1 MNTQI
6 FVLKSKIIYFSP
18 LNYTCPPAF
27 DEVVRHA
34 LGSDHLTPVVGTR
47 NFLLRIQNLVL
58 CHCNLDLI
66 KKYFQRPQET
76 KGLHLWLS
84 VTVKYTNYKEVL
96 REGYCMMPLNQQIE
110 LGLYFSIMLTI
121 LLGYALGGPA
131 VHDWVCLHNGNSV
144 AENKSTI
151 SSNRVCHANTIYL
164 MCQYYTTY
172 SPVFLL
178 FDRSVQLFP
187 QFLLH

>member
-1 MNTQI
+1 
-6 FVLKSKIIYFSP
+6 
-18 LNYTCPPAF
+18 
-27 DEVVRHA
+27 
-34 LGSDHLTPVVGTR
+34 
-47 NFLLRIQNLVL
+47 
-58 CHCNLDLI
+58 
-66 KKYFQRPQET
+66 
-76 KGLHLWLS
+76 
-84 VTVKYTNYKEVL
+84 
-96 REGYCMMPLNQQIE
+96 MMPLNQQIE

-121 LLGYALGGPA
+121 LLGYVTSWIRLGPH
-131 VHDWVCLHNGNSV
+131 VHDWVCLQNGNSV